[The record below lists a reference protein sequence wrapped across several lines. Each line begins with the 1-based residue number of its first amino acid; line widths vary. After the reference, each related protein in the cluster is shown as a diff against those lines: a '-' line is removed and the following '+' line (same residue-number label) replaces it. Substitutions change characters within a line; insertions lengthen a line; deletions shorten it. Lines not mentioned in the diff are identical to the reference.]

1 MLNSYCRDMTSLPAR
16 PETTATRTPAA
27 QAGVIVVLAGGIL
40 LQALNMYLTSALM
53 PSIVTDIGGQAYY
66 AWVTTAFIVAS
77 VAATMAVP
85 TILGRLGSRVAYL
98 VAAGAFGIGST
109 IAAVAPAMELLLV
122 GRIMQGVGGGLL
134 SGLAFALIRSSLPEQ
149 AWSKGTAIISAMF
162 GVGTFAGP
170 AIGGAFAQF
179 DGWRWAFG
187 VVAIAAVGLGIAAT
201 SILPRSPRSETTSRL
216 PWLSLLVLTAAVA
229 ALSLAGVVP
238 GSGWWFWV
246 ALIVGSALLLAFVAV
261 DRAAQSGVLPSITY
275 GHGSLKWVYI
285 ALALTTTVTASE
297 AFTPLFGQRIFALVP
312 FAAGFLGA
320 TVSAGWAVTALM
332 SARVSDS
339 RMQHRLTL
347 AGPAITAAMM
357 LVLVVLQFVP
367 VSPWA
372 LTGWVV
378 ALIIAG
384 AGTGLSNPH
393 LSVSVM
399 SSVGNDAEGAKA
411 AAAIPVASLIGQAI
425 IAALGGT
432 VVNAGL
438 PSYSYAAS
446 NLFILLG
453 IVAILGVFAVRASN
467 RHQSQ
472 LRSHHD

>member
-1 MLNSYCRDMTSLPAR
+1 MASSAPQPAPPVARSSASL
-16 PETTATRTPAA
+16 
-27 QAGVIVVLAGGIL
+27 AGVIVVLAGGIL

-66 AWVTTAFIVAS
+66 AWVTTTFIVAS

-85 TILGRLGSRVAYL
+85 AVLGRLGSRASYL
-98 VAAGAFGIGST
+98 VAAGAFGIGSA
-109 IAAVAPAMELLLV
+109 IAAAAPAMELLLV
-122 GRIMQGVGGGLL
+122 GRIVQGVGGGLL

-162 GVGTFAGP
+162 GVGTLTGP

-179 DGWRWAFG
+179 DGWRLAFG
-187 VVAIAAVGLGIAAT
+187 VVAVVGVALGIAAT
-201 SILPRSPRSETTSRL
+201 SILPRSPRSAATGRL
-216 PWLSLLVLTAAVA
+216 PWFSLLVLTAAVA

-238 GSGWWFWV
+238 GWWFWV
-246 ALIVGSALLLAFVAV
+246 ALILGAALLLTFVAV
-261 DRAAQSGVLPSITY
+261 DRAARSGVLPSITY
-275 GHGSLKWVYI
+275 RAGALKWVYI

-320 TVSAGWAVTALM
+320 TVSAGWSATALLSARTTDPRVRQRVTLTGPAVTA
-332 SARVSDS
+332 
-339 RMQHRLTL
+339 
-347 AGPAITAAMM
+347 AAM
-357 LVLVVLQFVP
+357 LVLVVLQLVP
-367 VSPWA
+367 ATPWA
-372 LTGWVV
+372 LAGWVV

-393 LSVSVM
+393 LSVRVM

-411 AAAIPVASLIGQAI
+411 AAAIPVTSLIGQAVV
-425 IAALGGT
+425 AALGGT
-432 VVNAGL
+432 AVNAGL
-438 PSYSYAAS
+438 PSYPHAAG

-453 IVAILGVFAVRASN
+453 VVALLGMFAVRASIH
-467 RHQSQ
+467 RRSQ
-472 LRSHHD
+472 PESP